1 MAKKLKSIAD
11 DPSGTEEKIVKLV
24 AAGGREK
31 LEDAAQLLDD
41 FSKAV
46 GSSEAK
52 AVSTRLL
59 KSHNSVLGLKATLKR
74 HGYL

>member
-41 FSKAV
+41 FAKAI
-46 GSSEAK
+46 GSSQAK
-52 AVSTRLL
+52 ALSTRLL
-59 KSHNSVLGLKATLKR
+59 TTHKSVVGLKATLKR